1 MSAIFPAKYPGQCAA
16 CDDRIKEGDQIMY
29 DENVLIHAQCQPVD
43 DLMGMKMKPGERL
56 CGTCF
61 LVHSGECF

>member
-29 DENVLIHAQCQPVD
+29 DEDQLIHAQCQPVD
-43 DLMGMKMKPGERL
+43 DAGKVCPECWLAHAGD
-56 CGTCF
+56 CF
-61 LVHSGECF
+61 